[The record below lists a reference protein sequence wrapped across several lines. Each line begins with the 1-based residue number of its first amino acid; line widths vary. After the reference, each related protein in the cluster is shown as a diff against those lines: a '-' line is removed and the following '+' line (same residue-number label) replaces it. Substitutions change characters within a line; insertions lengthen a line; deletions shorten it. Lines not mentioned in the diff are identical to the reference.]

1 MEEQGRRHLNEQTE
15 QMTDEKTGL
24 DLALAALSSPTRRR
38 LISTLLEREPVPIT
52 AVASDGGAPGA
63 AAAESDVALAL
74 RHVHL
79 PKLESAGYVSWEPEA
94 GTVSR
99 GPSFETVGDV
109 LRVLPE
115 GEGAAGGS

>member
-1 MEEQGRRHLNEQTE
+1 MGENRRRHLNEQTE

-38 LISTLLEREPVPIT
+38 LISTLMEREPVPIT
-52 AVASDGGAPGA
+52 AVASDGGVPSDVT
-63 AAAESDVALAL
+63 AESDVALSL

-79 PKLESAGYVSWEPEA
+79 PKLESAGYVSWEPET

-99 GPSFETVGDV
+99 GPSFNSVGDV
-109 LRVLPE
+109 LQALPD